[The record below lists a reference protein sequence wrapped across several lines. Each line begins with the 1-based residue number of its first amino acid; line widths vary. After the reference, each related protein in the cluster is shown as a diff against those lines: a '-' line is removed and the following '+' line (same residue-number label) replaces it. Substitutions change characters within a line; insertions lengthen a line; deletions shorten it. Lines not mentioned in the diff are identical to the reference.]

1 MPFALFSPW
10 IVKVKFLE
18 PLNCQGLIY
27 MDNIHVRSNSSPR
40 EWSYCCTVDAAA
52 AAEEQVAVRIPGSSH
67 HIPVRTRFAEGRVA
81 DKPAAAAA
89 PEAAAQTSGTAAP
102 SFYLFV
108 SPAMCVAYSLERNGI
123 DSTRLDCL
131 QGQLQPRWKPMER
144 KDERKLSPRPCAI
157 LGSLQF
163 SRRVQALANPSVSCN
178 LSS

>member
-27 MDNIHVRSNSSPR
+27 MANIQVRSNSSPR

-52 AAEEQVAVRIPGSSH
+52 AAEEQVAVRIPGSSP

-89 PEAAAQTSGTAAP
+89 PAAP
-102 SFYLFV
+102 ANSSRCFRKHHTTHCRTGQAQQPASRQHSAGLPRDQP
-108 SPAMCVAYSLERNGI
+108 SPGV
-123 DSTRLDCL
+123 
-131 QGQLQPRWKPMER
+131 
-144 KDERKLSPRPCAI
+144 
-157 LGSLQF
+157 
-163 SRRVQALANPSVSCN
+163 
-178 LSS
+178 